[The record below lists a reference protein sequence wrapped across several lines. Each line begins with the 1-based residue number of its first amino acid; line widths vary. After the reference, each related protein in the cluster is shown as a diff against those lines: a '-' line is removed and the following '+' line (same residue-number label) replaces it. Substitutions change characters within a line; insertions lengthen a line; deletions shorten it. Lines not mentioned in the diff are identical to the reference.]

1 MFQFRPATTVKKN
14 RQETDGVDRS
24 RFAAY
29 FFWAD
34 KKVRG
39 TAEATDNIFV
49 NAQTF
54 INRERNRPAVVE
66 NTLSII

>member
-14 RQETDGVDRS
+14 RQETDGVDRN

-29 FFWAD
+29 FFRAD
-34 KKVRG
+34 EKIRG
-39 TAEATDNIFV
+39 TAEETDNIFV

-54 INRERNRPAVVE
+54 INRGRNRLTVPE
-66 NTLSII
+66 NALSIL